1 MIAAAMA
8 TRKSSVPLYADLAR
22 AGASISRAIQPD
34 SCPRLG
40 EAVLRVEQISARL
53 EFAVDADQ
61 RPVISGQVSAEI
73 TMACHLCT
81 QPVALAVAAPVEGA
95 LAMNEAQAQAWQEQD
110 SALSIIE
117 VSGQTLDV
125 VELVEDELLL
135 KLPLRV
141 CSDEACENRPQLGYG
156 PSDAE
161 VRGFAAQ
168 HEEDSGNPFA
178 ALAQL
183 QPKEPKA
190 DV

>member
-8 TRKSSVPLYADLAR
+8 TRKSSAPLYADLAR
-22 AGASISRAIQPD
+22 AGASISREIQPD
-34 SCPRLG
+34 SCARLG
-40 EAVLRVEQISARL
+40 EATLQVAQINAQL
-53 EFAVDADQ
+53 EFAIDADQ
-61 RPVISGQVSAEI
+61 RPVINGQVRAEV

-81 QPVALAVAAPVEGA
+81 QPVALEVVAPVAGA
-95 LAMNEAQAQAWQEQD
+95 LAMHEAQAQSWQEQD

-161 VRGFAAQ
+161 VLSFDAQ
-168 HEEDSGNPFA
+168 AEDDSGNPFA
-178 ALAQL
+178 LLAQL
-183 QPKEPKA
+183 KEPKP